1 MDFSKISEQLVT
13 TGQVNDL
20 LGELENVSESIYLTG
35 NKFSSTLKKIDIRY
49 HTTLVG
55 LLEKNDKK
63 EVLEKLIEEI
73 KNIPV
78 VNVSLSFYPSFQI
91 VEKMSDWLEES
102 LGKKVLISIKNKQE
116 LFTKVEIEYKGK
128 YIKC

>member
-49 HTTLVG
+49 YTTLVG

-91 VEKMSDWLEES
+91 
-102 LGKKVLISIKNKQE
+102 
-116 LFTKVEIEYKGK
+116 
-128 YIKC
+128 